1 MIGNIKVEVCC
12 GSVEDCLIAQKC
24 HADRIELNHGLELGG
39 LTPSIGTLKKVKEL
53 TTLPVACMVRHRG
66 FGFCYTELEFEA
78 MLEDAKQLIANGA
91 DGIVFGFL
99 HEDGTIDIERTK
111 KMVQVIKDKEKIFH
125 KAFDSCPDF
134 DEGMRL
140 LIDCGIDRVLTSAG
154 SDIVQG
160 ADTLRHLRQKYGE
173 RIQIL
178 PGGGVREDNVQ
189 KVLSVSGCKQIHMT
203 AKELRLD
210 PSILHHHTAMKEE
223 NARYVAVCEDN
234 LRAIMK
240 KIEAMQQ

>member
-39 LTPSIGTLKKVKEL
+39 LTPSVGTLKKAKEL
-53 TTLPVACMVRHRG
+53 VTLPIACMVRHRG
-66 FGFCYTELEFEA
+66 KGFCYTELEFEA
-78 MLEDAKQLIANGA
+78 MLLDAKNLIDNGA

-111 KMVQVIKDKEKIFH
+111 KMVEVIGDKEKVFH

-134 DEGMRL
+134 DEGMQI

-154 SDIVQG
+154 KDIVKG
-160 ADTLRHLRQKYGE
+160 AKTLNALQKKYGSK
-173 RIQIL
+173 IQIL
-178 PGGGVREDNVQ
+178 AGGGVREHNVQ
-189 KVLSVSGCKQIHMT
+189 EILNVSGCIQIHMT
-203 AKELRLD
+203 AKEMKLD
-210 PSILHHHTAMKEE
+210 SSILHYHSTADE
-223 NARYVAVCEDN
+223 NSASYVAVSETN
-234 LRAIMK
+234 LKGIMK
-240 KIEAMQQ
+240 KIEEK